1 MAQSERHRRQQRVR
15 ETPSTRY
22 SSSRPYEAVAGVLLD
37 SDVVIEILRGRAQTV
52 ADLRATE
59 AQGISTYCCAIAWA
73 EVTAGVRSGEEALT
87 EAFFNARGEVVIDA
101 ETGRRAGGYLSRYGP
116 SHGVEMADALVAAA
130 ASTTGLH
137 LWTLNRKHYPME
149 DLRLYAP
156 PRGR

>member
-1 MAQSERHRRQQRVR
+1 MAQSERHRRHQRVR

-22 SSSRPYEAVAGVLLD
+22 RSAQPREAVTGVLLD
-37 SDVVIEILRGRAQTV
+37 SDIVIEILRGRAQTV

-59 AQGISTYCCAIAWA
+59 AQGVSTYCCAIAWA
-73 EVTAGVRSGEEALT
+73 EVTAGVRPGEETLT

-101 ETGRRAGGYLSRYGP
+101 ETGRRAGGYLLRYAK
-116 SHGVEMADALVAAA
+116 SHGVEIADALVAAA

-156 PRGR
+156 PRDR